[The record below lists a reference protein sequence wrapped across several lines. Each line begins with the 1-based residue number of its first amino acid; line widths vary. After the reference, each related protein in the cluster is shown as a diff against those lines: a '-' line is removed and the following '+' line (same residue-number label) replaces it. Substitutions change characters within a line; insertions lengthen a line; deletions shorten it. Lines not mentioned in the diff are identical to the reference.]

1 MRWPRGRR
9 GQPSLTARVTLP
21 PVGANEDA
29 RALIIEVGGR
39 CRGSSA
45 SKLLCGDNSHHSALC
60 VENGHGRDG
69 LVARRKPNS
78 LRESVHALL
87 TPIAAHWIPRHT
99 WMRPAAESLP
109 SGATP
114 TADQA
119 ESSGKLLQT
128 VRALTATPEIRA
140 STMVADHCR
149 LSRRRWFVLD
159 GNDAS
164 RSGRP
169 GCRCQQGGRAAH
181 ADSLVVRGSETE
193 AVQTPVE
200 GATAEAKRSRGLR
213 LVALCAPH
221 GVRDCLLLDFNEPL
235 GRWSGAGCDRRA

>member
-128 VRALTATPEIRA
+128 VRALTATPEIRDP
-140 STMVADHCR
+140 TMAAGR
-149 LSRRRWFVLD
+149 YRRSRRRWFLLD
-159 GNDAS
+159 GTDAS
-164 RSGRP
+164 QSRRP
-169 GCRCQQGGRAAH
+169 GCGR
-181 ADSLVVRGSETE
+181 E
-193 AVQTPVE
+193 
-200 GATAEAKRSRGLR
+200 
-213 LVALCAPH
+213 
-221 GVRDCLLLDFNEPL
+221 
-235 GRWSGAGCDRRA
+235 

>member
-21 PVGANEDA
+21 PVGANEDAA

-140 STMVADHCR
+140 STMVADHC
-149 LSRRRWFVLD
+149 
-159 GNDAS
+159 
-164 RSGRP
+164 
-169 GCRCQQGGRAAH
+169 H

-193 AVQTPVE
+193 ALQTPVE
-200 GATAEAKRSRGLR
+200 GATAEAERSRGSR
-213 LVALCAPH
+213 LVALRVPQ
-221 GVRDCLLLDFNEPL
+221 GLRDCLLLDYSKRL
-235 GRWSGAGCDRRA
+235 GR